1 MKIDRRNFLK
11 GATCLAG
18 ASLLGGCK
26 SNSGNNAMAQGIAP
40 RKLRKNT
47 LKEGL
52 FVAEGNE
59 PALMTRAALQEIGG
73 LTSLIKEGD
82 TVVIK
87 PNIGWDRTPEQ
98 AANTNPQVVKELIIQ
113 CLKAG
118 AKTVKV
124 FDRTCNDAR
133 KCYKNSGIGA
143 VAEEA
148 GANVSYVD
156 EADSFYENVT
166 AGNGVTLKTIPVY
179 KDIIKADVIIN
190 VPVLKH
196 HSLAGLTISMK
207 NLMGVL
213 GGDRGDVHSGIHDKL
228 SDLTRIIPVELVV
241 VDAYRILTAHGPS
254 GGNLKDVRM
263 GNQIIVSTNPV
274 MADAWA
280 SKLFGIKPEDNKFL
294 KVAYGQGLGEINID
308 KMKVKKIKV

>member
-1 MKIDRRNFLK
+1 MRTDRRNFLK
-11 GATCLAG
+11 GMTCLAG
-18 ASLLGGCK
+18 ASFLGGCK
-26 SNSGNNAMAQGIAP
+26 SNSTNAMTQGGSP

-52 FVAEGNE
+52 FVAEGND
-59 PALMTRAALQEIGG
+59 PALMVRAALKEIGG

-87 PNIGWDRTPEQ
+87 PNIGWDRSPEY
-98 AANTNPQVVKELIIQ
+98 AANTNPDVIKELISQ
-113 CLKAG
+113 CFKSG
-118 AKTVKV
+118 AKTVKI

-143 VAEEA
+143 VAEEL
-148 GANVSYVD
+148 GAKVSYVD

-166 AGNGVTLKTIPVY
+166 AGDAVTLKTWPVY

-196 HSLAGLTISMK
+196 HSLAGITISMK
-207 NLMGVL
+207 NLMGII
-213 GGDRGDVHSGIHDKL
+213 GGDRGDIHSNIHNKL

-263 GNQIIVSTNPV
+263 GNQIIVGTNPV

-280 SKLFGIKPEDNKFL
+280 SRLFGIKPEENKFL
-294 KVAYGQGLGEINID
+294 KIAYSQGLGEINPD